1 MIAAVKHLSYI
12 ILSFVLM
19 FWNVENF
26 FDPFDN
32 PDKDDNAFTPA
43 GEKHWTWN
51 RFSRKKNSV
60 AKTIV
65 SVADS
70 YGELPAIVGLCE
82 VENKMVLRALVTDS
96 PLAEAADFGFIHRES
111 PDRRGIDVALVY
123 RKDTFVP
130 IKIDSLRVEEFP
142 TRDILYVKGLVR
154 GVEDLDTL
162 HIFVNHWPSKLGGAK
177 RTSDRRREAA
187 SLLKNCLDSLMASPG
202 RKDIVIMGDFNDTAP
217 ETGVPQIMRLKPEV
231 RGRDSP
237 AGTLRFKG
245 KWEQIDHFFV
255 SEPLLRNQVTETI
268 YPMPFLLEEDKTF
281 LGVKPRRTY
290 IGPRYNGGVSDHLPI
305 ILSIGKK

>member
-1 MIAAVKHLSYI
+1 MKHLYYV

-32 PDKDDNAFTPA
+32 PDKDDDAFTPA
-43 GEKHWTWN
+43 GEKHWTWS
-51 RFSRKKNSV
+51 RFSRKKNMV

-65 SVADS
+65 SVADR
-70 YGELPAIVGLCE
+70 YGELPAIAGLCE

-96 PLAEAADFGFIHRES
+96 PLAEAADYGFIHRES
-111 PDRRGIDVALVY
+111 PDRRGIDVALLY

-130 IKIDSLRVEEFP
+130 IKIDSLRIENFP

-154 GVEDLDTL
+154 GEEGLDTL
-162 HIFVNHWPSKLGGAK
+162 HIFVNHWPSKLGGSR
-177 RTSDRRREAA
+177 RTSDRRQEAA
-187 SLLKNCLDSLMASPG
+187 SLLKNVLDSLMGTPG
-202 RKDIVIMGDFNDTAP
+202 PKDIVVMGDFNDTDP
-217 ETGVPQIMRLKPEV
+217 GTGVPQMTRLKPEAQ
-231 RGRDSP
+231 GRDSP
-237 AGTLRFKG
+237 SGTLRFKG

-255 SEPLLRNQVTETI
+255 SEALFRNRLAETI
-268 YPMPFLLEEDKTF
+268 YSMPFLLEEDKSF

-290 IGPRYNGGVSDHLPI
+290 TGPHYNGGVSDHLPI
-305 ILSIGKK
+305 VLSIGKKY